1 MIIDDRLE
9 SFLTKNACLAPWKFF
24 CQGAP
29 AVSAQAGK
37 WMMMCFLH
45 AKFRMQGALQDD
57 RSPMFI
63 VQAAPGGPH
72 ANAKVSTTL
81 PPHFA
86 EVGQTRGK
94 LMSS

>member
-1 MIIDDRLE
+1 
-9 SFLTKNACLAPWKFF
+9 
-24 CQGAP
+24 
-29 AVSAQAGK
+29 
-37 WMMMCFLH
+37 
-45 AKFRMQGALQDD
+45 MQGALQDD
-57 RSPMFI
+57 RSPMII